1 MVKFCV
7 AGRRGSRCGLIF
19 GYCFMV
25 LLCIVP
31 GWGMPQSEMDAAR
44 AVMERAVPA
53 LREKPRMLALE
64 AMEQEGGLDVFE
76 TKSEGGVLTV
86 RGSSGVALCRGF
98 YDFVKANGMGMTD
111 WENSRMVWPESL
123 PAVSARKVFSP
134 FRYRYMFNEVTYGYS
149 MPYWTWERWQKEIDW
164 MALHGINMP
173 LALVANEAI
182 ATRVWRQMGLTQAEI
197 DEFYVGPAH
206 LPWQRM
212 GNIVNHD
219 GALSD
224 AWHADQVA
232 LQHKILERMKS
243 LGMHPVCPAFSG
255 FVPKGMK
262 RVHPE
267 VAGSLTQPVWNAGF
281 GPSKRTHFLSPD
293 QPLFQEIG
301 TRFMT
306 EWQKEFGR
314 NTFHRADSFNE
325 MPLPV
330 AADDPRAKEILAKLG
345 EEVYASL
352 SKANPEAVWVMQG
365 WMFGYQRNIWNHE
378 TLEALLSKVPDDRML
393 LLDLATDYNAD
404 FWKNGMNWDVFK
416 GFCGKGWI
424 YCVVPNMGGKGA
436 MTGNLEHYANG
447 HVKALESAN
456 RGKLLGMG
464 MAGEGIETNGIVTEL
479 FLDAAWRDHPVPLDS
494 LIADYCRARYGAY
507 PDSIRDSWQSFRK
520 TVYGSLCDH
529 PYFNWQQAPGSRG
542 GWAPLLNEEFLKGIS
557 RFVHTQG
564 LEDSP
569 LFRQD
574 CIELTAHYLGAR
586 MAQAKKAALEALDEQ
601 DAVRARG
608 CMKEFRRLA
617 LECDSLLERH
627 PTWRLEN
634 WIALARSH
642 GSTKV
647 AQDAYEENARRIV
660 TLWGP
665 PVNDYAAKVWSG
677 LIRDYYLPRFE
688 RYVEGRLEGSNPDL
702 PSWEEAWVH
711 STTLSP
717 ASPVQDVVAACR
729 AAVDRAV
736 PLPDA
741 LTKGAAGEVVGN
753 WSPAEISTDWKEISW
768 PLAPG
773 DLKRMKGVRFVYT
786 SGDHALD
793 IKDVEIVGDGAV
805 IAADRH
811 EGCAGSPSLK
821 SMYTFDIPAEA
832 NANNGCEIRARVR
845 GNGGSR
851 SNGKVEMI
859 VR

>member
-1 MVKFCV
+1 MMVCLPPLW
-7 AGRRGSRCGLIF
+7 A
-19 GYCFMV
+19 
-25 LLCIVP
+25 
-31 GWGMPQSEMDAAR
+31 MPQSEMEAAR
-44 AVMERAVPA
+44 QVMERTVHA
-53 LREKPRMLALE
+53 LREKPRMLVLE
-64 AMEQEGGLDVFE
+64 SMDDADGRDVFE
-76 TKSEGGVLTV
+76 TRAEGGVLTI
-86 RGSSGVALCRGF
+86 RGSSGIALCRGF
-98 YDFVKANGMGMTD
+98 YDFIKANGIGMVD
-111 WENSRMVWPESL
+111 WDAMRMDWPEDL
-123 PAVSARKVFSP
+123 PSVAAKRGKSP
-134 FRYRYMFNEVTYGYS
+134 FKYRYMFNEVTYGYS
-149 MPYWTWERWQKEIDW
+149 LPYWTWERWQKEIDW

-212 GNIVNHD
+212 GNLVNHD
-219 GALSD
+219 GVLSA

-232 LQHKILERMKS
+232 LQHRILERMKS

-255 FVPKGMK
+255 FVPKGIQ

-267 VAGSLTQPVWNAGF
+267 AAGSLTQPVWNSGF
-281 GPSKRTHFLSPD
+281 GSDKRTHFLSPD
-293 QPLFQEIG
+293 NPLFQEIG
-301 TRFMT
+301 TRFMA

-330 AADDPRAKEILAKLG
+330 DAGDPRAKEILAKLG

-365 WMFGYQRNIWNHE
+365 WMFGYQRHIWNHG
-378 TLEALLSKVPDDRML
+378 TLEALLSRVPDDRML

-404 FWKNGMNWDVFK
+404 FWRNGMNWDVFK

-424 YCVVPNMGGKGA
+424 YCVVPNMGGKCA

-456 RGKLLGMG
+456 RGELLGMG
-464 MAGEGIETNGIVTEL
+464 MAGEGIENNGIVTEL
-479 FLDAAWRDHPVPLDS
+479 FLDAAWRVHAVPLDM
-494 LIADYCRARYGAY
+494 LLADYCRARYGAY
-507 PDSIRDSWQSFRK
+507 PDSIRDAWRSFRK

-542 GWAPLLNEEFLKGIS
+542 GWEPLLNEEFLQGIAT
-557 RFVHTQG
+557 FVHTKG
-564 LEDSP
+564 LEASP

-574 CIELTAHYLGAR
+574 CIELAAHYLGAR
-586 MAQAKKAALEALDEQ
+586 MAQAKKCVLEALDEQ
-601 DAVRARG
+601 DAVRARA
-608 CMKEFRRLA
+608 CMREFRRLA
-617 LECDSLLERH
+617 HESDSLLEQH
-627 PTWRLEN
+627 STWRLDR

-642 GSTKV
+642 GATRQE
-647 AQDAYEENARRIV
+647 QDAYEENARRIV

-665 PVNDYAAKVWSG
+665 PVNDYAARVWSG

-688 RYVEGRLEGSNPDL
+688 RYVECRLAGTNPDL

-711 STTLSP
+711 STVLSE
-717 ASPVQDVVAACR
+717 AFPVQDAVAACR

-736 PLPDA
+736 PLPDGLA
-741 LTKGAAGEVVGN
+741 KRAEREVVGT
-753 WSPAEISTDWKEISW
+753 WSPAEISTDWKEMVW
-768 PLAPG
+768 PLVPG
-773 DLKRMKGVRFVYT
+773 DLKRLQGVRFIYT
-786 SGDHALD
+786 AGDHALD
-793 IKDVEIVGDGAV
+793 IKDVEIVGDGTV

-811 EGCAGSPSLK
+811 EGRAGAPSVK
-821 SMYTFDIPAEA
+821 SMYAFDIPAGA
-832 NANNGCEIRARVR
+832 KANNGCEIRAKVR
-845 GNGGSR
+845 GNGGTR
-851 SNGKVEMI
+851 STGKVEMI